1 MYKLSIV
8 KLECRKRNKFNYI
21 PYRDVWCKVTSD
33 VVRQGTRLPRLLD
46 LIAAM
51 FILSNTRC
59 YQAEATW
66 QPRMLT
72 DWVAR
77 ERAADDN
84 LGALNS
90 LTSVLF
96 FHTYSRLITR
106 ASFYVTPVMMMEIII
121 AYLRRRSTV
130 VFEIITFKLS

>member
-1 MYKLSIV
+1 MYILSIV
-8 KLECRKRNKFNYI
+8 KLVCRKRNKFNSI
-21 PYRDVWCKVTSD
+21 PYRDVRRNVTSD

-90 LTSVLF
+90 LTSILF

-106 ASFYVTPVMMMEIII
+106 ASFYITPLMMMEIII
-121 AYLRRRSTV
+121 AYLHHHSTV
-130 VFEIITFKLS
+130 VFEIIMIK